1 MFVEECVTADDL
13 VVDGDVQR
21 IHKPRHFGMR
31 CNKCRE
37 DRRSRNAIT
46 RNNEKLGLP
55 PELLAQKRVVDDINV
70 QGRLPS

>member
-13 VVDGDVQR
+13 VVDGNVQSIR
-21 IHKPRHFGMR
+21 KPRHFGMR
-31 CNKCRE
+31 CNKRRE
-37 DRRSRNAIT
+37 DHLRRDAIT